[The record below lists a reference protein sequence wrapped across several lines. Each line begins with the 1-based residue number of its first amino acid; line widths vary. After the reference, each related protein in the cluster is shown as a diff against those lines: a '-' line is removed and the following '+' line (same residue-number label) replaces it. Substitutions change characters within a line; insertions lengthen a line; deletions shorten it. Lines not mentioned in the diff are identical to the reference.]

1 MSTENS
7 RKENYRNRRKTFHFS
22 QKNDDLLQF
31 LNSKETKEQ
40 SKFMMRVIREAMEN
54 EGKQDPLQSLQAQ
67 LNQALDEIQR
77 LKENLANP
85 IPVAV
90 QNEGSGIDEEVINRL
105 FVMLADIKHS
115 NEQNFA
121 EMKQMLQGANVIPT
135 ENIIVH
141 SESEE
146 LTDEEFDDLFDDDLD
161 F

>member
-22 QKNDDLLQF
+22 KKNDDLLQF

-54 EGKQDPLQSLQAQ
+54 EGKQDPLKSLQAQ

-85 IPVAV
+85 IPVSV

-105 FVMLADIKHS
+105 FVMLADIK
-115 NEQNFA
+115 
-121 EMKQMLQGANVIPT
+121 QMLQGANVIPT

-141 SESEE
+141 SEPQE
-146 LTDEEFDDLFDDDLD
+146 LSDEEFDDLFDDDLD